1 MSTSVPQNTYH
12 YLDFDG
18 ALKKMGDLPA
28 LTDLLGMLQV
38 SLTRDIPRIQE
49 LLAQDNIVLA
59 NRMLHSLK
67 GFIPIFCSEALCAE
81 VTAVEEL
88 SRTASAAEVLAA
100 YASLG
105 PKLQLLQQ
113 DVAQSLSADGT
124 LFETGSPG

>member
-1 MSTSVPQNTYH
+1 MSTSVPQNAYH

-28 LTDLLGMLQV
+28 LNDLLGMLQV
-38 SLTRDIPRIQE
+38 SLSRDIPRIQE
-49 LLAQDNIVLA
+49 LLAHDNILLA

-67 GFIPIFCSEALCAE
+67 GFIPIFCSDALCAE
-81 VTAVEEL
+81 VAAVEQL
-88 SRTASAAEVLAA
+88 SRTASAAEVLTA

-113 DVAQSLSADGT
+113 DVAQSLSAGGT
-124 LFETGSPG
+124 LFGTVSTG

>member
-12 YLDFDG
+12 YLDFNG
-18 ALKKMGDLPA
+18 ALKKIGDLPA
-28 LTDLLGMLQV
+28 LNDLLEMLQV
-38 SLTRDIPRIQE
+38 SLSRDIPRIQE
-49 LLAQDNIVLA
+49 LLAQDDILLV
-59 NRMLHSLK
+59 NRILHSLK
-67 GFIPIFCSEALCAE
+67 CFIPIFCSEALCAE

-113 DVAQSLSADGT
+113 DVAQSLSEGGT
-124 LFETGSPG
+124 LFETGSTG